1 MQNVFLKGRVLL
13 AAAVVAAI
21 SAGGFLRFAAAEDK
35 PGDTVVA
42 TVNGQPITE
51 SDLRFAENELGG
63 EIANLPPEV
72 KRRALAEY
80 LIDNELFAK
89 AAEEAKIAAT
99 PEFEQQMRYLRR
111 RVLRELYFDKTLK
124 GTISEDEAKKIYD
137 EKIAQLKPE
146 EEIEARHILV
156 DSEEKAKE
164 LHAKIAAGADFAQL
178 AKENSTDTGLQGPG
192 RRLGY
197 FGHGQMVPEFEAAAF
212 KLEKGEVSEPV
223 QEPFGWHIIKVEDRR
238 KKEPPSFEA
247 VKDTI
252 LNSLV
257 VRKAQDMATE
267 LRSKAQVEYVDAASR
282 SRSRSRS
289 RRRRRRARSR
299 PRAPAAPKLRRRRQ
313 PQPELNTADCIGP
326 LDLSGPICFW
336 CALAARACH
345 GKPHRLPLCS
355 EIAARGAGD
364 RRRALR
370 DRRSRHPLQGPHRP
384 AAGRARSRARRPP
397 AC

>member
-99 PEFEQQMRYLRR
+99 PEYEQQMRYLKR

-124 GTISEDEAKKIYD
+124 GKIGEDEAKKIYTD
-137 EKIAQLKPE
+137 KIAQLKPE

-164 LHAKIAAGADFAQL
+164 LHAKIVAGADFAQL
-178 AKENSTDTGLQGPG
+178 AKENSTDTGSKDQGG
-192 RRLGY
+192 VLGY

-212 KLEKGEVSEPV
+212 KLEKGQVSEPV
-223 QEPFGWHIIKVEDRR
+223 HTNFGWHIIKVDDRR
-238 KKEPPSFEA
+238 KKEPPSFAA

-257 VRKAQDMATE
+257 VRKAQDTATE
-267 LRSKAQVEYVDAASR
+267 LRSKAQVEYVDAGIKKQVEEQKLKKEQDAKKP
-282 SRSRSRS
+282 
-289 RRRRRRARSR
+289 AEA
-299 PRAPAAPKLRRRRQ
+299 PPAPADPAAP
-313 PQPELNTADCIGP
+313 
-326 LDLSGPICFW
+326 
-336 CALAARACH
+336 
-345 GKPHRLPLCS
+345 
-355 EIAARGAGD
+355 
-364 RRRALR
+364 
-370 DRRSRHPLQGPHRP
+370 P
-384 AAGRARSRARRPP
+384 AAKP
-397 AC
+397 

>member
-51 SDLRFAENELGG
+51 LDLRFAENELGG

-99 PEFEQQMRYLRR
+99 PEYEQQMRYLKR

-124 GTISEDEAKKIYD
+124 GKIGEDEAKKIYTD
-137 EKIAQLKPE
+137 KIAQLKPE

-164 LHAKIAAGADFAQL
+164 LHAKIVAGADFAQL
-178 AKENSTDTGLQGPG
+178 AKENSTDTGSKDQGG
-192 RRLGY
+192 VLGY

-212 KLEKGEVSEPV
+212 KLEKGQVSEPV
-223 QEPFGWHIIKVEDRR
+223 HTNFGWHIIKVDDRR
-238 KKEPPSFEA
+238 KKEPPSFAA

-257 VRKAQDMATE
+257 VRKAQDTATE
-267 LRSKAQVEYVDAASR
+267 LRSKAQVEYVDAGIKKQVEEQKLKKEQDAKKP
-282 SRSRSRS
+282 
-289 RRRRRRARSR
+289 AE
-299 PRAPAAPKLRRRRQ
+299 APAAP
-313 PQPELNTADCIGP
+313 AD
-326 LDLSGPICFW
+326 
-336 CALAARACH
+336 
-345 GKPHRLPLCS
+345 
-355 EIAARGAGD
+355 
-364 RRRALR
+364 
-370 DRRSRHPLQGPHRP
+370 P
-384 AAGRARSRARRPP
+384 AAPP
-397 AC
+397 AAKP

>member
-21 SAGGFLRFAAAEDK
+21 SAGGFLSFAAAEEK

-89 AAEEAKIAAT
+89 AAEEAKISAT
-99 PEFEQQMRYLRR
+99 PEYEQQMRYLKR

-124 GTISEDEAKKIYD
+124 GKIGEDEAKKIYT

-164 LHAKIAAGADFAQL
+164 LHAKIVAGADFAQL
-178 AKENSTDTGLQGPG
+178 AKENSTDTGSKDQGG
-192 RRLGY
+192 VLGY

-212 KLEKGEVSEPV
+212 KLEKGQVSEPV
-223 QEPFGWHIIKVEDRR
+223 HTNFGWHIIKVDDRR
-238 KKEPPSFEA
+238 KKEPPSFAA

-257 VRKAQDMATE
+257 VRKAQDTATE
-267 LRSKAQVEYVDAASR
+267 LRSKAQVEYVDAGIKKQVEEQKLKQGQDAKKP
-282 SRSRSRS
+282 
-289 RRRRRRARSR
+289 AE
-299 PRAPAAPKLRRRRQ
+299 APAAP
-313 PQPELNTADCIGP
+313 ADP
-326 LDLSGPICFW
+326 AVP
-336 CALAARACH
+336 
-345 GKPHRLPLCS
+345 
-355 EIAARGAGD
+355 
-364 RRRALR
+364 
-370 DRRSRHPLQGPHRP
+370 P
-384 AAGRARSRARRPP
+384 AAKP
-397 AC
+397 

>member
-21 SAGGFLRFAAAEDK
+21 SAGGFLHFAAAEDK

-99 PEFEQQMRYLRR
+99 PEYEQQMRYLKR

-124 GTISEDEAKKIYD
+124 GKIGEDEAKKIYT

-156 DSEEKAKE
+156 DSEDKAKE
-164 LHAKIAAGADFAQL
+164 LHAKIVAGADFAQL
-178 AKENSTDTGLQGPG
+178 AKENSTDTGSKDQGG
-192 RRLGY
+192 VLGY

-212 KLEKGEVSEPV
+212 KLEKGQVSEPV
-223 QEPFGWHIIKVEDRR
+223 HTNFGWHIIKVDDRR
-238 KKEPPSFEA
+238 KKEPPSFAA

-257 VRKAQDMATE
+257 VRKAQDTATE
-267 LRSKAQVEYVDAASR
+267 LRSKAQVEYVDAGIRKQVEEQKLKQEQDAKKP
-282 SRSRSRS
+282 
-289 RRRRRRARSR
+289 AE
-299 PRAPAAPKLRRRRQ
+299 APAAP
-313 PQPELNTADCIGP
+313 AD
-326 LDLSGPICFW
+326 
-336 CALAARACH
+336 
-345 GKPHRLPLCS
+345 
-355 EIAARGAGD
+355 
-364 RRRALR
+364 
-370 DRRSRHPLQGPHRP
+370 P
-384 AAGRARSRARRPP
+384 AAPP
-397 AC
+397 AAKP

>member
-99 PEFEQQMRYLRR
+99 PEYEQQMRYLKR

-124 GTISEDEAKKIYD
+124 GKIGEDEAKKVYT

-164 LHAKIAAGADFAQL
+164 LHAKIVAGADFAQL
-178 AKENSTDTGLQGPG
+178 AKENSTDTGSKDQGG
-192 RRLGY
+192 VLGY

-212 KLEKGEVSEPV
+212 KLEKGQVSEPV
-223 QEPFGWHIIKVEDRR
+223 HTNFGWHIIKVDDRR
-238 KKEPPSFEA
+238 KKEPPSFAA

-257 VRKAQDMATE
+257 VRKAQDTATE
-267 LRSKAQVEYVDAASR
+267 LRSKAQVEYVDAGIKKQVEEQKLKKEQDAKKP
-282 SRSRSRS
+282 
-289 RRRRRRARSR
+289 AE
-299 PRAPAAPKLRRRRQ
+299 APAAP
-313 PQPELNTADCIGP
+313 AD
-326 LDLSGPICFW
+326 
-336 CALAARACH
+336 
-345 GKPHRLPLCS
+345 
-355 EIAARGAGD
+355 
-364 RRRALR
+364 
-370 DRRSRHPLQGPHRP
+370 P
-384 AAGRARSRARRPP
+384 AAPP
-397 AC
+397 AAKP

>member
-1 MQNVFLKGRVLL
+1 MQNVFLNGRVLL

-99 PEFEQQMRYLRR
+99 PEYEQQMRYLKR

-124 GTISEDEAKKIYD
+124 GKIGEDEAKKIYTD
-137 EKIAQLKPE
+137 KIAQLKPE

-164 LHAKIAAGADFAQL
+164 LHAKIVAGADFAQL
-178 AKENSTDTGLQGPG
+178 AKENSTDTGSKDQGG
-192 RRLGY
+192 VLGY

-212 KLEKGEVSEPV
+212 KLEKGQVSEPV
-223 QEPFGWHIIKVEDRR
+223 HTSFGWHIIKVDDRR
-238 KKEPPSFEA
+238 KKEPPSFAA

-257 VRKAQDMATE
+257 VRKAQDTATE
-267 LRSKAQVEYVDAASR
+267 LRSKAQVEYVDAGIKKQVEEQKLKKEQDAKKP
-282 SRSRSRS
+282 
-289 RRRRRRARSR
+289 AEV
-299 PRAPAAPKLRRRRQ
+299 PAAP
-313 PQPELNTADCIGP
+313 AD
-326 LDLSGPICFW
+326 
-336 CALAARACH
+336 
-345 GKPHRLPLCS
+345 
-355 EIAARGAGD
+355 
-364 RRRALR
+364 
-370 DRRSRHPLQGPHRP
+370 P
-384 AAGRARSRARRPP
+384 AAPSAAKP
-397 AC
+397 

>member
-21 SAGGFLRFAAAEDK
+21 SAGGFLRFAAAEEK

-51 SDLRFAENELGG
+51 SDLHFAENELGG

-89 AAEEAKIAAT
+89 AAEEAKISAT
-99 PEFEQQMRYLRR
+99 PEYEQQMRYLKR

-124 GTISEDEAKKIYD
+124 GKIGEDEAKKIYT

-164 LHAKIAAGADFAQL
+164 LHAKIVAGADFAQL
-178 AKENSTDTGLQGPG
+178 AKENSTDTGSKDQGG
-192 RRLGY
+192 VLGY

-212 KLEKGEVSEPV
+212 KLEKGQVSEPV
-223 QEPFGWHIIKVEDRR
+223 HTNFGWHIIKVDDRR
-238 KKEPPSFEA
+238 KKEPPSFAA

-257 VRKAQDMATE
+257 VRQAQDTATE
-267 LRSKAQVEYVDAASR
+267 LRSKAQVEYVDAGIKKQVEEQKLKQEQDAKKP
-282 SRSRSRS
+282 
-289 RRRRRRARSR
+289 AE
-299 PRAPAAPKLRRRRQ
+299 APAAPA
-313 PQPELNTADCIGP
+313 E
-326 LDLSGPICFW
+326 
-336 CALAARACH
+336 
-345 GKPHRLPLCS
+345 
-355 EIAARGAGD
+355 
-364 RRRALR
+364 
-370 DRRSRHPLQGPHRP
+370 P
-384 AAGRARSRARRPP
+384 AAPP
-397 AC
+397 AAKP

>member
-21 SAGGFLRFAAAEDK
+21 SAGGFLRFAAAEEK

-89 AAEEAKIAAT
+89 AAEEAKISAT
-99 PEFEQQMRYLRR
+99 PEYEQQMRYLKR

-124 GTISEDEAKKIYD
+124 GKIGEDEARKIYT

-164 LHAKIAAGADFAQL
+164 LHAKIVAGADFAQL
-178 AKENSTDTGLQGPG
+178 AKENSTDTGSKDQGG
-192 RRLGY
+192 VLGY
-197 FGHGQMVPEFEAAAF
+197 FGRGQMVPEFEAAAF
-212 KLEKGEVSEPV
+212 KLEKGQVSEPV
-223 QEPFGWHIIKVEDRR
+223 HTNFGWHIIKVDDRR
-238 KKEPPSFEA
+238 KKEPPSFAA

-257 VRKAQDMATE
+257 VRKAQDTATE
-267 LRSKAQVEYVDAASR
+267 LRSKAQVEYVDAGIKKQVEEQKLKKEQDAKKP
-282 SRSRSRS
+282 
-289 RRRRRRARSR
+289 AE
-299 PRAPAAPKLRRRRQ
+299 APAAP
-313 PQPELNTADCIGP
+313 AD
-326 LDLSGPICFW
+326 
-336 CALAARACH
+336 
-345 GKPHRLPLCS
+345 
-355 EIAARGAGD
+355 
-364 RRRALR
+364 
-370 DRRSRHPLQGPHRP
+370 P
-384 AAGRARSRARRPP
+384 AAPP
-397 AC
+397 AAKP

>member
-89 AAEEAKIAAT
+89 AAEAAKISAT
-99 PEFEQQMRYLRR
+99 PEYEQQMRYLKR

-124 GTISEDEAKKIYD
+124 GKIGEDEAKKIYT

-164 LHAKIAAGADFAQL
+164 LHAKIVAGADFAQL
-178 AKENSTDTGLQGPG
+178 AKENSTDTGSKDQGG
-192 RRLGY
+192 VLGY

-212 KLEKGEVSEPV
+212 KLEKGQVSEPV
-223 QEPFGWHIIKVEDRR
+223 HTNFGWHIIKVDDRR
-238 KKEPPSFEA
+238 KKEPPSFAA

-257 VRKAQDMATE
+257 VRKAQDTATE
-267 LRSKAQVEYVDAASR
+267 LRSKAQVEYVDAGIKKQVEEQKLKQEQDAKKP
-282 SRSRSRS
+282 
-289 RRRRRRARSR
+289 AE
-299 PRAPAAPKLRRRRQ
+299 APAAP
-313 PQPELNTADCIGP
+313 AD
-326 LDLSGPICFW
+326 
-336 CALAARACH
+336 
-345 GKPHRLPLCS
+345 
-355 EIAARGAGD
+355 
-364 RRRALR
+364 
-370 DRRSRHPLQGPHRP
+370 P
-384 AAGRARSRARRPP
+384 AAPP
-397 AC
+397 AAKP

>member
-99 PEFEQQMRYLRR
+99 PEYEQQMRYLKR

-124 GTISEDEAKKIYD
+124 GKIGEDEAKKIYT

-156 DSEEKAKE
+156 DSEDKAKE
-164 LHAKIAAGADFAQL
+164 LHAKIVAGADFAQL
-178 AKENSTDTGLQGPG
+178 AKENSTDTGSKDQGG
-192 RRLGY
+192 VLGY

-212 KLEKGEVSEPV
+212 KLEKGQVSEPV
-223 QEPFGWHIIKVEDRR
+223 HTNFGWHIIKVDDRR
-238 KKEPPSFEA
+238 KKEPPSFAA

-257 VRKAQDMATE
+257 VRKAQDTATE
-267 LRSKAQVEYVDAASR
+267 LRSKAQVEYVDAGIKKQVEEQKLKKEQDAKKP
-282 SRSRSRS
+282 
-289 RRRRRRARSR
+289 AE
-299 PRAPAAPKLRRRRQ
+299 APAAP
-313 PQPELNTADCIGP
+313 AD
-326 LDLSGPICFW
+326 
-336 CALAARACH
+336 
-345 GKPHRLPLCS
+345 
-355 EIAARGAGD
+355 
-364 RRRALR
+364 
-370 DRRSRHPLQGPHRP
+370 P
-384 AAGRARSRARRPP
+384 AAPP
-397 AC
+397 AAKP

>member
-21 SAGGFLRFAAAEDK
+21 SAGGFLRFAAAEEK

-89 AAEEAKIAAT
+89 AAEEAKISAT
-99 PEFEQQMRYLRR
+99 PEYEQQMRYLKR

-124 GTISEDEAKKIYD
+124 GKIGEDEAKKIYT

-164 LHAKIAAGADFAQL
+164 LHAKIVAGADFAQL
-178 AKENSTDTGLQGPG
+178 AKENSTDTGSKDQGG
-192 RRLGY
+192 VLGY

-212 KLEKGEVSEPV
+212 KLEKGQVSEPV
-223 QEPFGWHIIKVEDRR
+223 HTNFGWHIIKVDDRR
-238 KKEPPSFEA
+238 KKEPPSFAA

-257 VRKAQDMATE
+257 VRKAQDTATE
-267 LRSKAQVEYVDAASR
+267 LRSKAQVEYVDAGIKKQVEEQKLKQEQDAKKP
-282 SRSRSRS
+282 
-289 RRRRRRARSR
+289 AEA
-299 PRAPAAPKLRRRRQ
+299 PAVPAEPAAP
-313 PQPELNTADCIGP
+313 
-326 LDLSGPICFW
+326 
-336 CALAARACH
+336 
-345 GKPHRLPLCS
+345 
-355 EIAARGAGD
+355 
-364 RRRALR
+364 
-370 DRRSRHPLQGPHRP
+370 P
-384 AAGRARSRARRPP
+384 AAKP
-397 AC
+397 

>member
-1 MQNVFLKGRVLL
+1 MQNVFLNGRVLL

-99 PEFEQQMRYLRR
+99 PEYEQQMRYLKR

-124 GTISEDEAKKIYD
+124 GKIGEDEAKKIYTD
-137 EKIAQLKPE
+137 KIAQLKPE

-164 LHAKIAAGADFAQL
+164 LHAKIVAGADFAQL
-178 AKENSTDTGLQGPG
+178 AKENSTDTGSKDQGG
-192 RRLGY
+192 VLGY

-212 KLEKGEVSEPV
+212 KLEKGQVSEPV
-223 QEPFGWHIIKVEDRR
+223 HTNFGWHIIKVDDRR
-238 KKEPPSFEA
+238 KKEPPSFAA

-257 VRKAQDMATE
+257 VRKAQDTATE
-267 LRSKAQVEYVDAASR
+267 LRSKAQVEYVDAGIKKQVEEQKLKKEQDAKKP
-282 SRSRSRS
+282 
-289 RRRRRRARSR
+289 AE
-299 PRAPAAPKLRRRRQ
+299 APAAP
-313 PQPELNTADCIGP
+313 AD
-326 LDLSGPICFW
+326 
-336 CALAARACH
+336 
-345 GKPHRLPLCS
+345 
-355 EIAARGAGD
+355 
-364 RRRALR
+364 
-370 DRRSRHPLQGPHRP
+370 P
-384 AAGRARSRARRPP
+384 AAPP
-397 AC
+397 AAKP

>member
-1 MQNVFLKGRVLL
+1 MQNVLLKGRVLL

-21 SAGGFLRFAAAEDK
+21 SAGGFLRFAAAEEK

-63 EIANLPPEV
+63 EIANLPPDV

-89 AAEEAKIAAT
+89 AAEEAKISAT
-99 PEFEQQMRYLRR
+99 PEYEQQMRYLKR

-124 GTISEDEAKKIYD
+124 GKIGEDEAKKIYT

-156 DSEEKAKE
+156 DTEEKAKE
-164 LHAKIAAGADFAQL
+164 LHAKIVAGADFAQL
-178 AKENSTDTGLQGPG
+178 AKENSTDTGSKDQGG
-192 RRLGY
+192 VLGY

-212 KLEKGEVSEPV
+212 KLEKGQVSEPV
-223 QEPFGWHIIKVEDRR
+223 HTNFGWHIIKVDDRR
-238 KKEPPSFEA
+238 KKEPPSFAA

-257 VRKAQDMATE
+257 VRKAQDTATE
-267 LRSKAQVEYVDAASR
+267 LRSKAQVEYVDAGIKKQVEEQKLKQEQDAKKP
-282 SRSRSRS
+282 
-289 RRRRRRARSR
+289 AE
-299 PRAPAAPKLRRRRQ
+299 APAAP
-313 PQPELNTADCIGP
+313 
-326 LDLSGPICFW
+326 
-336 CALAARACH
+336 AA
-345 GKPHRLPLCS
+345 
-355 EIAARGAGD
+355 
-364 RRRALR
+364 
-370 DRRSRHPLQGPHRP
+370 P
-384 AAGRARSRARRPP
+384 AAPP
-397 AC
+397 AAKP

>member
-1 MQNVFLKGRVLL
+1 MHNVFLKGRVLL

-99 PEFEQQMRYLRR
+99 PEYEQQMRYLKR

-124 GTISEDEAKKIYD
+124 GKIGEDEAKKIYT

-164 LHAKIAAGADFAQL
+164 LHAKIVAGADFAQL
-178 AKENSTDTGLQGPG
+178 AKENSTDTGSKDQGG
-192 RRLGY
+192 VLGY

-212 KLEKGEVSEPV
+212 KLEKGQVSEPV
-223 QEPFGWHIIKVEDRR
+223 HTNFGWHIIKVDDRR
-238 KKEPPSFEA
+238 KKEPPSFAA

-257 VRKAQDMATE
+257 VRKAQDTATE
-267 LRSKAQVEYVDAASR
+267 LRSKAQVEYVDAGIKKQVEEQKLKKEQDAKKP
-282 SRSRSRS
+282 
-289 RRRRRRARSR
+289 AE
-299 PRAPAAPKLRRRRQ
+299 APAAP
-313 PQPELNTADCIGP
+313 AD
-326 LDLSGPICFW
+326 
-336 CALAARACH
+336 
-345 GKPHRLPLCS
+345 
-355 EIAARGAGD
+355 
-364 RRRALR
+364 
-370 DRRSRHPLQGPHRP
+370 P
-384 AAGRARSRARRPP
+384 AAPP
-397 AC
+397 AAKP

>member
-89 AAEEAKIAAT
+89 AAEEAKISAT
-99 PEFEQQMRYLRR
+99 PEYEQQMRYLKR

-124 GTISEDEAKKIYD
+124 GKIGEDEAKKIYT

-164 LHAKIAAGADFAQL
+164 LHAKIVAGADFAQL
-178 AKENSTDTGLQGPG
+178 AKENSTDTGSKDQGG
-192 RRLGY
+192 VLGY
-197 FGHGQMVPEFEAAAF
+197 FGRGQMVPEFEAAAF
-212 KLEKGEVSEPV
+212 KLEKGQISEPV
-223 QEPFGWHIIKVEDRR
+223 HTNFGWHIIKVDDRR
-238 KKEPPSFEA
+238 KKEPPSFAA

-257 VRKAQDMATE
+257 VRKAQDTATE
-267 LRSKAQVEYVDAASR
+267 LRSKAQVEYVDAGIKKQVEEQKLKQEQDAKKP
-282 SRSRSRS
+282 
-289 RRRRRRARSR
+289 AE
-299 PRAPAAPKLRRRRQ
+299 APAAP
-313 PQPELNTADCIGP
+313 AD
-326 LDLSGPICFW
+326 
-336 CALAARACH
+336 
-345 GKPHRLPLCS
+345 
-355 EIAARGAGD
+355 
-364 RRRALR
+364 
-370 DRRSRHPLQGPHRP
+370 P
-384 AAGRARSRARRPP
+384 AAPP
-397 AC
+397 AAKP

>member
-51 SDLRFAENELGG
+51 LDLRFAENELGG

-99 PEFEQQMRYLRR
+99 PEYEQQMRYLKR

-124 GTISEDEAKKIYD
+124 GKIGEDEAKKIYT

-164 LHAKIAAGADFAQL
+164 LHAKIVAGADFAQL
-178 AKENSTDTGLQGPG
+178 AKENSTDTGSKDQGG
-192 RRLGY
+192 VLGY

-212 KLEKGEVSEPV
+212 KLEKGQVSEPV
-223 QEPFGWHIIKVEDRR
+223 HTNFGWHIIKVDDRR
-238 KKEPPSFEA
+238 KKEPPSFAA

-257 VRKAQDMATE
+257 VRKAQDTATE
-267 LRSKAQVEYVDAASR
+267 LRSKAQVEYVDAGIKKQVEEQKLKKEQDAKKP
-282 SRSRSRS
+282 
-289 RRRRRRARSR
+289 AE
-299 PRAPAAPKLRRRRQ
+299 APAAP
-313 PQPELNTADCIGP
+313 AD
-326 LDLSGPICFW
+326 
-336 CALAARACH
+336 
-345 GKPHRLPLCS
+345 
-355 EIAARGAGD
+355 
-364 RRRALR
+364 
-370 DRRSRHPLQGPHRP
+370 P
-384 AAGRARSRARRPP
+384 AAPP
-397 AC
+397 AAKP

>member
-99 PEFEQQMRYLRR
+99 PEYEQQMRYLKR

-124 GTISEDEAKKIYD
+124 GKIGEDEAKKIYTD
-137 EKIAQLKPE
+137 KIAQLKPE

-164 LHAKIAAGADFAQL
+164 LHAKIVAGADFAQL
-178 AKENSTDTGLQGPG
+178 AKENSTDTGSKDQGG
-192 RRLGY
+192 VLGY

-212 KLEKGEVSEPV
+212 KLEKGQVSEPV
-223 QEPFGWHIIKVEDRR
+223 HTNFGWHIIKVDDRR
-238 KKEPPSFEA
+238 KKEPPSFAA

-257 VRKAQDMATE
+257 VRKAQDTATE
-267 LRSKAQVEYVDAASR
+267 LRSKAQVEYVDAGIKKQVEEQKLKKEQDAKKP
-282 SRSRSRS
+282 
-289 RRRRRRARSR
+289 AE
-299 PRAPAAPKLRRRRQ
+299 APAAPA
-313 PQPELNTADCIGP
+313 E
-326 LDLSGPICFW
+326 
-336 CALAARACH
+336 
-345 GKPHRLPLCS
+345 
-355 EIAARGAGD
+355 
-364 RRRALR
+364 
-370 DRRSRHPLQGPHRP
+370 P
-384 AAGRARSRARRPP
+384 AAPP
-397 AC
+397 AAKP

>member
-35 PGDTVVA
+35 PGDAVVA

-99 PEFEQQMRYLRR
+99 PEYEQQMRYLKR

-124 GTISEDEAKKIYD
+124 GKIGEDEAKKIYTD
-137 EKIAQLKPE
+137 KIAQLKPE

-164 LHAKIAAGADFAQL
+164 LHAKIVAGADFAQL
-178 AKENSTDTGLQGPG
+178 AKENSTDTGSKDQGG
-192 RRLGY
+192 VLGY

-212 KLEKGEVSEPV
+212 KLEKGQVSEPV
-223 QEPFGWHIIKVEDRR
+223 HTNFGWHIIKVDDRR
-238 KKEPPSFEA
+238 KKEPPSFAA

-257 VRKAQDMATE
+257 VRKAQDTATE
-267 LRSKAQVEYVDAASR
+267 LRSKAQVEYVDAGIKKQVEEQKLKKEQDAKKP
-282 SRSRSRS
+282 
-289 RRRRRRARSR
+289 AE
-299 PRAPAAPKLRRRRQ
+299 APAA
-313 PQPELNTADCIGP
+313 TAD
-326 LDLSGPICFW
+326 
-336 CALAARACH
+336 
-345 GKPHRLPLCS
+345 
-355 EIAARGAGD
+355 
-364 RRRALR
+364 
-370 DRRSRHPLQGPHRP
+370 P
-384 AAGRARSRARRPP
+384 AAPP
-397 AC
+397 AAKP

>member
-1 MQNVFLKGRVLL
+1 MHNVFLKGRVLL

-89 AAEEAKIAAT
+89 AAEEAKISAT
-99 PEFEQQMRYLRR
+99 PEYEQQMRYLKR

-124 GTISEDEAKKIYD
+124 GKIGEDEAKKIYT

-164 LHAKIAAGADFAQL
+164 LHAKIVAGADFAQL
-178 AKENSTDTGLQGPG
+178 AKENSTDTGSKDQGG
-192 RRLGY
+192 VLGY

-212 KLEKGEVSEPV
+212 KLEKGQVSEPV
-223 QEPFGWHIIKVEDRR
+223 HTNFGWHIIKVDDRR
-238 KKEPPSFEA
+238 KKEPPSFAA

-257 VRKAQDMATE
+257 VRKAQDTATE
-267 LRSKAQVEYVDAASR
+267 LRSKAQVEYVDAGIKKQVEEQKLKKEQDAKKP
-282 SRSRSRS
+282 
-289 RRRRRRARSR
+289 AE
-299 PRAPAAPKLRRRRQ
+299 APAAP
-313 PQPELNTADCIGP
+313 AD
-326 LDLSGPICFW
+326 
-336 CALAARACH
+336 
-345 GKPHRLPLCS
+345 
-355 EIAARGAGD
+355 
-364 RRRALR
+364 
-370 DRRSRHPLQGPHRP
+370 P
-384 AAGRARSRARRPP
+384 AAPP
-397 AC
+397 AAKP

>member
-99 PEFEQQMRYLRR
+99 PEYEQQMRYLKR

-124 GTISEDEAKKIYD
+124 GKIGEDEAKKIYT

-156 DSEEKAKE
+156 DSEDKAKE
-164 LHAKIAAGADFAQL
+164 LHAKIVAGADFAQL
-178 AKENSTDTGLQGPG
+178 AKENSTDTGSKDQGG
-192 RRLGY
+192 VLGY

-212 KLEKGEVSEPV
+212 KLEKGQVSEPV
-223 QEPFGWHIIKVEDRR
+223 HTNFGWHIIKVDDRR
-238 KKEPPSFEA
+238 KKEPPSFAA

-257 VRKAQDMATE
+257 VRKAQDTATE
-267 LRSKAQVEYVDAASR
+267 LRSKAQVEYVDAGIKKQVEEQKLKKEQDAKK
-282 SRSRSRS
+282 
-289 RRRRRRARSR
+289 
-299 PRAPAAPKLRRRRQ
+299 PGEAPAAP
-313 PQPELNTADCIGP
+313 AD
-326 LDLSGPICFW
+326 
-336 CALAARACH
+336 
-345 GKPHRLPLCS
+345 
-355 EIAARGAGD
+355 
-364 RRRALR
+364 
-370 DRRSRHPLQGPHRP
+370 P
-384 AAGRARSRARRPP
+384 AAPP
-397 AC
+397 AAKP

>member
-21 SAGGFLRFAAAEDK
+21 SAGGFLRFAAAEEK

-51 SDLRFAENELGG
+51 SDLHFAENELGG

-89 AAEEAKIAAT
+89 AAEEAKISAT
-99 PEFEQQMRYLRR
+99 PEYEQQMRYLKR

-124 GTISEDEAKKIYD
+124 GKIGEDEARKIYT

-164 LHAKIAAGADFAQL
+164 LHAKIVAGADFAQL
-178 AKENSTDTGLQGPG
+178 AKENSTDTGSKDQGG
-192 RRLGY
+192 VLGY

-212 KLEKGEVSEPV
+212 KLEKGQVSEPV
-223 QEPFGWHIIKVEDRR
+223 HTNFGWHIIKVDDRR
-238 KKEPPSFEA
+238 KKEPPSFAA

-257 VRKAQDMATE
+257 VRQAQDTATE
-267 LRSKAQVEYVDAASR
+267 LRSKAQVEYVDAGIKKQVEEQKLKQGQDAKKP
-282 SRSRSRS
+282 
-289 RRRRRRARSR
+289 AE
-299 PRAPAAPKLRRRRQ
+299 APAAP
-313 PQPELNTADCIGP
+313 AD
-326 LDLSGPICFW
+326 
-336 CALAARACH
+336 
-345 GKPHRLPLCS
+345 
-355 EIAARGAGD
+355 
-364 RRRALR
+364 
-370 DRRSRHPLQGPHRP
+370 P
-384 AAGRARSRARRPP
+384 AAPP
-397 AC
+397 AAKP

>member
-99 PEFEQQMRYLRR
+99 PEYEQQMRYLKR

-124 GTISEDEAKKIYD
+124 GKIGEDEAKKIYT

-164 LHAKIAAGADFAQL
+164 LHAKIVAGADFAQL
-178 AKENSTDTGLQGPG
+178 AKENSTDTGSKDQGG
-192 RRLGY
+192 VLGY

-212 KLEKGEVSEPV
+212 KLEKGQVSEPV
-223 QEPFGWHIIKVEDRR
+223 HTNFGWHIIKVDDRR
-238 KKEPPSFEA
+238 KKEPPSFAA

-257 VRKAQDMATE
+257 VRKAQDTATE
-267 LRSKAQVEYVDAASR
+267 LRSKAQVEYVDAGIKKQVEEQKLKKEQDAKKP
-282 SRSRSRS
+282 
-289 RRRRRRARSR
+289 AE
-299 PRAPAAPKLRRRRQ
+299 APAAP
-313 PQPELNTADCIGP
+313 AD
-326 LDLSGPICFW
+326 
-336 CALAARACH
+336 
-345 GKPHRLPLCS
+345 
-355 EIAARGAGD
+355 
-364 RRRALR
+364 
-370 DRRSRHPLQGPHRP
+370 P
-384 AAGRARSRARRPP
+384 AAPP
-397 AC
+397 AAKP

>member
-21 SAGGFLRFAAAEDK
+21 SAGGFLSFAAAEEK

-89 AAEEAKIAAT
+89 AAEEAKISAT
-99 PEFEQQMRYLRR
+99 PEYEQQMRYLKR

-124 GTISEDEAKKIYD
+124 GKIGEDEARKIYT

-164 LHAKIAAGADFAQL
+164 LHAKIVAGADFAQL
-178 AKENSTDTGLQGPG
+178 AKENSTDTGSKDQGG
-192 RRLGY
+192 VLGY

-212 KLEKGEVSEPV
+212 KLEKGQVSEPV
-223 QEPFGWHIIKVEDRR
+223 HTNFGWHIIKVDDRR
-238 KKEPPSFEA
+238 KKEPPSFAA

-257 VRKAQDMATE
+257 VRKAQDTATE
-267 LRSKAQVEYVDAASR
+267 LRSKAQVEYVDAGIKKQVEEQKLKQVQDATKP
-282 SRSRSRS
+282 
-289 RRRRRRARSR
+289 AE
-299 PRAPAAPKLRRRRQ
+299 APAAP
-313 PQPELNTADCIGP
+313 AD
-326 LDLSGPICFW
+326 
-336 CALAARACH
+336 
-345 GKPHRLPLCS
+345 
-355 EIAARGAGD
+355 
-364 RRRALR
+364 
-370 DRRSRHPLQGPHRP
+370 P
-384 AAGRARSRARRPP
+384 AAPP
-397 AC
+397 AAKP

>member
-21 SAGGFLRFAAAEDK
+21 SAGGFLRFAAAEEK

-89 AAEEAKIAAT
+89 AAEETKISAT
-99 PEFEQQMRYLRR
+99 PEYEQQMRYLKR

-124 GTISEDEAKKIYD
+124 GKIGEDEAKKIYT

-164 LHAKIAAGADFAQL
+164 LHTKIVAGADFAQL
-178 AKENSTDTGLQGPG
+178 AKENSTDTGSKDQGG
-192 RRLGY
+192 VLGY

-212 KLEKGEVSEPV
+212 KLEKGQVSEPV
-223 QEPFGWHIIKVEDRR
+223 HTNFGWHIIKVDDRR
-238 KKEPPSFEA
+238 KKEPPSFAA

-257 VRKAQDMATE
+257 VRKAQDTATE
-267 LRSKAQVEYVDAASR
+267 LRSKAQVEYFDAGIKKQVEEQKLKKEQDATK
-282 SRSRSRS
+282 
-289 RRRRRRARSR
+289 
-299 PRAPAAPKLRRRRQ
+299 PGEAPAAP
-313 PQPELNTADCIGP
+313 AD
-326 LDLSGPICFW
+326 
-336 CALAARACH
+336 
-345 GKPHRLPLCS
+345 
-355 EIAARGAGD
+355 
-364 RRRALR
+364 
-370 DRRSRHPLQGPHRP
+370 P
-384 AAGRARSRARRPP
+384 AAPP
-397 AC
+397 AAKP

>member
-13 AAAVVAAI
+13 AAAIVAAI

-89 AAEEAKIAAT
+89 AAEEAKISAT
-99 PEFEQQMRYLRR
+99 PEYEQQMRYLKR

-124 GTISEDEAKKIYD
+124 GKIGEDEAKKVYA

-164 LHAKIAAGADFAQL
+164 LHAKIVAGADFAQL
-178 AKENSTDTGLQGPG
+178 AKENSTDTGSKDQGG
-192 RRLGY
+192 VLGY

-212 KLEKGEVSEPV
+212 KLEKGQVSEPV
-223 QEPFGWHIIKVEDRR
+223 HTNFGWHIIKVDDRR
-238 KKEPPSFEA
+238 KKEPPSFAA

-257 VRKAQDMATE
+257 VRKAQDTATE
-267 LRSKAQVEYVDAASR
+267 LRSKAQVEYVDAGIKKQVEEQKLKKEQDATKP
-282 SRSRSRS
+282 
-289 RRRRRRARSR
+289 AE
-299 PRAPAAPKLRRRRQ
+299 APAAP
-313 PQPELNTADCIGP
+313 AD
-326 LDLSGPICFW
+326 S
-336 CALAARACH
+336 AA
-345 GKPHRLPLCS
+345 P
-355 EIAARGAGD
+355 
-364 RRRALR
+364 
-370 DRRSRHPLQGPHRP
+370 P
-384 AAGRARSRARRPP
+384 AAKP
-397 AC
+397 